1 MPTAQS
7 PRGRGRKT
15 QAERQNYTTRRA
27 KLTGGKNA
35 TSHRSRW
42 TIDDARTALD
52 LSLSVP
58 EIALRLG
65 RTASAVE
72 GLRAKWRSGALPL
85 ALADQLPPYR
95 PAGTNHRTVPGA
107 VAGDD

>member
-1 MPTAQS
+1 MPTEQPS
-7 PRGRGRKT
+7 RGRGRKT
-15 QAERQNYTTRRA
+15 QTERQAYTRSRA
-27 KLTGGKNA
+27 KRTASKA
-35 TSHRSRW
+35 TSHRNPW

-52 LSLSVP
+52 LTLPVP

-65 RTASAVE
+65 RTAAAVE

-95 PAGTNHRTVPGA
+95 PADAPISHPEMEA
-107 VAGDD
+107 DDV